1 MPGTVLVW
9 FLKAVLLLGSALMAY
24 KLYRTGL
31 HRHYPIFF
39 AYFLFRVPN
48 SIWPFF
54 LDTSS
59 PLYQQVWIII
69 DPIVLTFYVLLVREL
84 YRLVLDKY
92 KGLYT
97 LGRWAMYLAMTVSVI
112 VSVLSLIPRIKPTAP
127 QTSKI
132 MTYVL
137 GTERGVD
144 TALAIFIVLLLL
156 FLSRYPI
163 RLSRNV
169 RTYAV
174 IYSIFFLCNIFVLL
188 MRALFGLRMAD
199 EVNTALLAVT
209 AICVISWLILLT
221 PQGAELADQ
230 RFAVG
235 PHSEHHLLTQ
245 LDSLNAALLK
255 VGTRRPTQVISQK
268 S

>member
-9 FLKAVLLLGSALMAY
+9 FLKAALPLVSALMAY

-31 HRHYPIFF
+31 HRRYPIFF

-54 LDTSS
+54 LNTSS
-59 PLYQQVWIII
+59 PLYQQVWIVI

-112 VSVLSLIPRIKPTAP
+112 ISVLSLIPRIKPTAP

-132 MTYVL
+132 MAYVL
-137 GTERGVD
+137 GLERGVD

-156 FLSRYPI
+156 FLSRYPV

-169 RTYAV
+169 RIHAV
-174 IYSIFFLCNIFVLL
+174 IYSIFFMSNTFVLL
-188 MRALFGLRMAD
+188 VKSLFGLHLID
-199 EVNTALLAVT
+199 EVNVALMAVT
-209 AICVISWLILLT
+209 TICVISWLIFLT
-221 PQGAELADQ
+221 PQGAEVRTQ
-230 RFAVG
+230 AVAIE
-235 PHSEHHLLTQ
+235 PHYEHRLLTQ
-245 LDSLNAALLK
+245 LDSFNAALLK
-255 VGTRRPTQVISQK
+255 VGTRQATQAISHK

>member
-1 MPGTVLVW
+1 MPGTVLIW
-9 FLKAVLLLGSALMAY
+9 FLKAVVPLGSAWMAY

-31 HRHYPIFF
+31 HSHYPIFF

-54 LDTSS
+54 LDIRA

-112 VSVLSLIPRIKPTAP
+112 ISVLSLIPIIKPTAP

-137 GTERGVD
+137 GTERGVE

-156 FLSRYPI
+156 FLSRYPV

-169 RTYAV
+169 RIHAV
-174 IYSIFFLCNIFVLL
+174 IYSIFFLSNTFVVL
-188 MRALFGLRMAD
+188 MRSLFGLHMVD
-199 EVNTALLAVT
+199 EVNVALMAVT
-209 AICVISWLILLT
+209 AICLISWLILLT
-221 PQGAELADQ
+221 PEGEELADQ

-235 PHSEHHLLTQ
+235 PHSEHRLLTQ

-255 VGTRRPTQVISQK
+255 VGTRQAAQVISQK